1 MVALED
7 SDDENHKSALEFR
20 EQLRKSLTPF
30 RTLYMSNY
38 IIDETLTLLKERCGV
53 SVAVSFREDL
63 EKSSVVRVLWLEPQV
78 EKEAWRVFKTH
89 GDKGYSFT
97 DCTSF
102 ALMDLHAVKNAFT
115 YDGHF
120 RQYGLIMHP

>member
-20 EQLRKSLTPF
+20 ERLRKSLTPF

-115 YDGHF
+115 SSLQHEN
-120 RQYGLIMHP
+120 

>member
-1 MVALED
+1 VALED
-7 SDDENHKSALEFR
+7 SDDENHESAIEFR
-20 EQLRKSLTPF
+20 ERLRNSLTPF
-30 RTLYMSNY
+30 RSLYTSNY

-63 EKSSVVRVLWLEPQV
+63 EKSSVVRVLWLEPEV
-78 EKEAWRVFKTH
+78 EREAWRIFKTH
-89 GDKGYSFT
+89 REKGYSFT

-102 ALMDLHAVKNAFT
+102 ALMDAQAVKNAFA

-120 RQYGLIMHP
+120 RQYGFVMHP

>member
-20 EQLRKSLTPF
+20 KRLRKSLTPF
-30 RTLYMSNY
+30 RTLYTSNY

-120 RQYGLIMHP
+120 RQYGRIMHP

>member
-20 EQLRKSLTPF
+20 ERLRKSLTPF

-78 EKEAWRVFKTH
+78 
-89 GDKGYSFT
+89 
-97 DCTSF
+97 
-102 ALMDLHAVKNAFT
+102 DLHSWTSTRSRTRSPTTDTSDSTASSCT
-115 YDGHF
+115 
-120 RQYGLIMHP
+120 REEPRSS

>member
-20 EQLRKSLTPF
+20 ERLRKSLTPF
-30 RTLYMSNY
+30 RTLYTSNY

-63 EKSSVVRVLWLEPQV
+63 ERSSVVRVLWLEPQV

-120 RQYGLIMHP
+120 RQYGRIMHP

>member
-20 EQLRKSLTPF
+20 ERLRKSLTPF
-30 RTLYMSNY
+30 RTLYTSNY

-120 RQYGLIMHP
+120 RQYGRIMHP

>member
-1 MVALED
+1 MAALED

-20 EQLRKSLTPF
+20 ERLRKSLTPF
-30 RTLYMSNY
+30 RTLYTSNY

-89 GDKGYSFT
+89 RDKAYSFT

-120 RQYGLIMHP
+120 RQYGRIMHP